1 MANSDA
7 ELMRKLL
14 DNMQTTQ
21 VSSDLDENMVTRGLS
36 KLGMKTAN
44 WLSKKFGNIGLDW
57 RSLSQYQTPAS
68 IKMFQAWMRQ
78 YRQSY
83 ENVTW
88 NTLNDFFVRNSQ
100 LRNIKFTDEI
110 TGRTLTKAELADV
123 FADDRQVLGK
133 ILGTKYLPLLPRT
146 AAEFNTKVAAKDVI
160 GGGDADAAYAVIVA
174 VVEAALVHMFMSA
187 QPEADATP
195 AAAPGSATPAPG
207 SATPAPGSATPA
219 AATAPASTPAAP
231 AAATAAP
238 SAGALT
244 ADQIDLLR
252 RLLGITP

>member
-14 DNMQTTQ
+14 DNIHAAP
-21 VSSDLDENMVTRGLS
+21 VNSDLDENMVTRGLS
-36 KLGMKTAN
+36 KLGSKTAN

-57 RSLSQYQTPAS
+57 RSLSQYQTPTT
-68 IKMFQAWMRQ
+68 IKMFQTWMRQ

-110 TGRTLTKAELADV
+110 SGRTLTKAELAEV
-123 FADDRQVLGK
+123 FADDRQVLNK
-133 ILGTKYLPLLPRT
+133 IMGTKYAPLLPKT
-146 AAEFNTKVAAKDVI
+146 VAEYNAKVAAKDSI

-174 VVEAALVHMFMSA
+174 VVEAVLVHMFMLA
-187 QPEADATP
+187 QPETDGAATTT
-195 AAAPGSATPAPG
+195 TPAPG
-207 SATPAPGSATPA
+207 TPQPAPATQTVPTTPASSGASVPPTPTPGANT
-219 AATAPASTPAAP
+219 
-231 AAATAAP
+231 
-238 SAGALT
+238 LT
-244 ADQIDLLR
+244 ADQLDLLKQ
-252 RLLGITP
+252 LLGITS

>member
-14 DNMQTTQ
+14 DNMHAQPATQ
-21 VSSDLDENMVTRGLS
+21 DLDENMVSRGLS

-57 RSLSQYQTPAS
+57 RSLSQYQTPAT
-68 IKMFQAWMRQ
+68 IKMFQVWMRQ

-110 TGRTLTKAELADV
+110 TGRTLTKAELAEV
-123 FADDRQVLGK
+123 FADDRQVLSK
-133 ILGTKYLPLLPRT
+133 ILGPKYASLMPRN
-146 AAEFNTKVAAKDVI
+146 ASEFNSKVAAKEPI
-160 GGGDADAAYAVIVA
+160 GGGDADAAYAVVVA
-174 VVEAALVHMFMSA
+174 VVEAALVHMFMLA
-187 QPEADATP
+187 QPEATATP
-195 AAAPGSATPAPG
+195 T
-207 SATPAPGSATPA
+207 
-219 AATAPASTPAAP
+219 AATAPAPGAATGTPTPTPTPAPTPTATPTPTTGTPTPTPTPAP
-231 AAATAAP
+231 A
-238 SAGALT
+238 GGLT

>member
-14 DNMQTTQ
+14 DNMH
-21 VSSDLDENMVTRGLS
+21 VAPLASSDLDENMVTRGLS

-57 RSLSQYQTPAS
+57 RSLSQYQTPMTL
-68 IKMFQAWMRQ
+68 KMFQTWMRQ

-110 TGRTLTKAELADV
+110 TGRTLTKAELAEV
-123 FADDRQVLGK
+123 FADDRQVLSRIIGP
-133 ILGTKYLPLLPRT
+133 KYLPLLPRT
-146 AAEFNTKVAAKDVI
+146 AAEFNTKVAAKEPI

-174 VVEAALVHMFMSA
+174 VVEAALVHMFMLA
-187 QPEADATP
+187 QPES
-195 AAAPGSATPAPG
+195 GSAP
-207 SATPAPGSATPA
+207 ATPA
-219 AATAPASTPAAP
+219 AATAPAPGAATGTSTPAAAAPAPTPAAP
-231 AAATAAP
+231 AAPA
-238 SAGALT
+238 AGALT
-244 ADQIDLLR
+244 ADQIDLLK
-252 RLLGITP
+252 RLLGI